1 MAIAD
6 LPPSFRSLP
15 LSDAE
20 RTAVMNFIAEAPR
33 VAPGVTIVAPRRSP
47 AGRLNLLLEFPDG
60 DTWDLT
66 GELVGLA
73 LRIKDDTG
81 VYLQLD

>member
-1 MAIAD
+1 
-6 LPPSFRSLP
+6 
-15 LSDAE
+15 
-20 RTAVMNFIAEAPR
+20 MNFIAEAPR